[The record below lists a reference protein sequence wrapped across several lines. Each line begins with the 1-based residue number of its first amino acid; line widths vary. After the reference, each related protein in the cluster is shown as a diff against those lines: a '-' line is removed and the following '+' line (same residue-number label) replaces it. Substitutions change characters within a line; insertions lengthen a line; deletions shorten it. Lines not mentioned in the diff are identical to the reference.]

1 MSLTVREIEAN
12 AGPVAI
18 LKRAREI
25 VAFREL
31 LISLTRKDLK
41 VRYKNSSLGFLWS
54 MISPLFYLVVYYIVF
69 NVFIPA
75 GIPRFHVYLLAGLLP
90 WTLFGNSL
98 NQATGSVVANAG
110 LLKKVHFPREML
122 PFSSI
127 GAGLFHFVVQML
139 VFALF
144 LVATSSPF
152 SGVASLLIIPA
163 LIAELL
169 LLAGLGLFF
178 SAINVKA
185 RDVQYLLELGL
196 LAWFFMTPIV
206 YPSALI
212 VDRLGGHSLL
222 GIPYVSIYLANPM
235 TRIVLAFQRAIFGAP
250 TQVIDSQTYSILIDA
265 SLSWYLKGVG
275 YAALAGIVFI
285 ALGWWVFH
293 RLDGDFAEEL

>member
-1 MSLTVREIEAN
+1 MTVNVREIHAKP
-12 AGPVAI
+12 GPVAFF
-18 LKRAREI
+18 KRAREI

-31 LISLTRKDLK
+31 LVSLTRKDLK

-75 GIPRFHVYLLAGLLP
+75 GIPRFHIYLLAGLLP

-98 NQATGSVVANAG
+98 VQATGSVVGNAG
-110 LLKKVHFPREML
+110 LLKKVHFPRELL

-139 VFALF
+139 VFAVF
-144 LVATSSPF
+144 LLATSSPF
-152 SGVASLLIIPA
+152 AGTATLLLIPA

-185 RDVQYLLELGL
+185 RDVQYLLELAL

-212 VDRLGGHSLL
+212 ANRLADRTVL
-222 GIPYVSIYLANPM
+222 GISLVSVYLSNPM
-235 TRIVLAFQRAIFGAP
+235 SRIAMAFQRGIFGEP
-250 TQVIDSQTYSILIDA
+250 TQVIGGQTYSILIDA
-265 SLSWYLKGVG
+265 PISWYLKGVG
-275 YAALAGIVFI
+275 YAAAAGLILI
-285 ALGWWVFH
+285 TLGWWVFH
-293 RLDGDFAEEL
+293 RLDGDFAEDL